1 MRCGDPLAI
10 VAWVDRCRTSPPPCG
25 EGMGVGGNLP
35 NGILPI
41 GTPSAMTQIAPHT
54 RAQARALRRAM
65 TPQERRLWQ
74 HLRDL
79 NRQLGLHFRRQAPIG
94 PFIADFCD
102 FGRRL
107 VIELDGTGHGGP
119 RDQRRDGWFQ
129 AQGFDV
135 LRFWN
140 TDVDA
145 NPDGVMQRILDAIE
159 TGTAARNDLPAHP
172 SGQGG
177 IAPDSGKHP

>member
-1 MRCGDPLAI
+1 
-10 VAWVDRCRTSPPPCG
+10 
-25 EGMGVGGNLP
+25 
-35 NGILPI
+35 
-41 GTPSAMTQIAPHT
+41 MTAIAPHT
-54 RAQARALRRAM
+54 RAQAKALRRMM

-79 NRQLGLHFRRQAPIG
+79 NRQLGLHFRRQAPVG

-107 VIELDGTGHGGP
+107 VIELDGLGHGGP
-119 RDQRRDGWFQ
+119 RDARRDGWFQ

-140 TDVDA
+140 ADVDG

-159 TGTAARNDLPAHP
+159 TGPSTQDVPAPSP
-172 SGQGG
+172 SGPCPDPASRPGNTRAAPSAPYGG
-177 IAPDSGKHP
+177 RRASPPPHGEGGSRPTKEDHP

>member
-1 MRCGDPLAI
+1 
-10 VAWVDRCRTSPPPCG
+10 
-25 EGMGVGGNLP
+25 
-35 NGILPI
+35 
-41 GTPSAMTQIAPHT
+41 
-54 RAQARALRRAM
+54 M

-79 NRQLGLHFRRQAPIG
+79 NRQLGTHFRRQAPIG

-107 VIELDGTGHGGP
+107 VIELDGGGHGGP
-119 RDQRRDGWFQ
+119 RDARRDSWFQ

-140 TDVDA
+140 ADVQGHL
-145 NPDGVMQRILDAIE
+145 DGVMQRILDAIE
-159 TGTAARNDLPAHP
+159 TGIAARNDLPAY
-172 SGQGG
+172 SAGQGG
-177 IAPDSGKHP
+177 IAPAQGDQP

>member
-1 MRCGDPLAI
+1 
-10 VAWVDRCRTSPPPCG
+10 
-25 EGMGVGGNLP
+25 MG
-35 NGILPI
+35 
-41 GTPSAMTQIAPHT
+41 GTPPISTPPDGYPPAMTAIAPRT
-54 RAQARALRRAM
+54 RAQAKTLRRTM

-107 VIELDGTGHGGP
+107 VIELDGSGHGGP
-119 RDQRRDGWFQ
+119 RDARRDSWFK
-129 AQGFDV
+129 AQGYDV

-140 TDVDA
+140 ADVDA
-145 NPDGVMQRILDAIE
+145 NPDGVMRLILDAIE
-159 TGTAARNDLPAHP
+159 TGTAARKDLPAHP
-172 SGQGG
+172 SVQGG
-177 IAPDSGKHP
+177 IAPDQGDHP

>member
-1 MRCGDPLAI
+1 M
-10 VAWVDRCRTSPPPCG
+10 TS
-25 EGMGVGGNLP
+25 
-35 NGILPI
+35 
-41 GTPSAMTQIAPHT
+41 
-54 RAQARALRRAM
+54 
-65 TPQERRLWQ
+65 QERRLWQ

-79 NRQLGLHFRRQAPIG
+79 NRQLGLHFRRQAPVG
-94 PFIADFCD
+94 PFIADFCE

-107 VIELDGTGHGGP
+107 VIELDGSGHGGP
-119 RDQRRDGWFQ
+119 RDLRRDGWFQ

-140 TDVDA
+140 SDMDS

-159 TGTAARNDLPAHP
+159 TGTAAQNDLPAHP

-177 IAPDSGKHP
+177 IAPDTGTHP